1 MLSLDHVI
9 VLYKSKPGTCSHC
22 VDVSNI
28 WDNPPQKSIDGL
40 SISSALKKVN
50 PKVRFVT
57 VTAKDTQG
65 HFDENLTPKDL
76 IRYGVRFPQVI
87 LIPGKLWDEA
97 MNNLGPNSH
106 VKLLEGVK
114 VFNYKISSNDK
125 LVYEGEYSIKIPS
138 DYERW
143 YRACVEEEINS
154 KPEPEPVPTIPKNNI
169 FTESSLKSSGPKNK
183 KEYNMSIFNDVCSVQ
198 LVSKSKK

>member
-1 MLSLDHVI
+1 MLALDHVI
-9 VLYKSKPGTCSHC
+9 VLYKSKHGTCSHC

-28 WDNPPQKSIDGL
+28 WDNPPSKSTDGL

-57 VTAKDTQG
+57 VTATDTQG

-87 LIPGKLWDEA
+87 LVPGKLWDEA
-97 MNNLGPNSH
+97 MNNLGPNSN
-106 VKLLEGVK
+106 VKLVEGVK
-114 VFNYKISSNDK
+114 VLNCKISKDK
-125 LVYEGEYSIKIPS
+125 LLYDGQYSLKIPS
-138 DYERW
+138 DYEKW
-143 YRACVEEEINS
+143 YRSCIDEELNV
-154 KPEPEPVPTIPKNNI
+154 KNEPIPIKSNNI
-169 FTESSLKSSGPKNK
+169 FTESPIGKSGEKTK
-183 KEYNMSIFNDVCSVQ
+183 KEYTMTVFNDVCSVK